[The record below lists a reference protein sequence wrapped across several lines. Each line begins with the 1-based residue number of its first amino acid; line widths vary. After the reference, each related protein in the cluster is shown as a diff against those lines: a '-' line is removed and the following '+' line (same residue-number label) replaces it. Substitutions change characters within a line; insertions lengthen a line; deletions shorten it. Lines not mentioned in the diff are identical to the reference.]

1 MSLQRQ
7 IVESRI
13 RNRDQIEQ
21 AKENGNTSLV
31 FGLLIVG
38 GLLFA
43 GHSMLTQMHH
53 FHRSMKDIFR
63 SLVSRNAI
71 RQVGK
76 ELAKDDIQKVAE
88 STGNALG
95 MNHDKQNER

>member
-1 MSLQRQ
+1 MSCLSRKV
-7 IVESRI
+7 VE
-13 RNRDQIEQ
+13 NRLKQQE
-21 AKENGNTSLV
+21 AKDNGNTGLL

-63 SLVSRNAI
+63 SLVSRNTV
-71 RQVGK
+71 RQVGR
-76 ELAKDDIQKVAE
+76 ELAKENIQKVAE

-95 MNHDKQNER
+95 MNNDKQNER